1 MPNDKKM
8 SSIVYNKHIEVLR
21 IVALDS
27 SLTCNYS
34 LFQMVS
40 QVSFNGC
47 IQVLNINMVEFE
59 GKKNPKTKKQKT
71 TINKFL
77 DTHDARCNM
86 MITMMLQM
94 PSISSV
100 IYLGTICH

>member
-1 MPNDKKM
+1 
-8 SSIVYNKHIEVLR
+8 
-21 IVALDS
+21 
-27 SLTCNYS
+27 
-34 LFQMVS
+34 
-40 QVSFNGC
+40 
-47 IQVLNINMVEFE
+47 MVEFE

-77 DTHDARCNM
+77 NTHDARCNM